1 VAGTDAIGY
10 LAASLVLATFC
21 MGSMRSLRYMAIA
34 SNLAFIAYGYC
45 EDLMPVLF
53 LHLLLLPVNIRR
65 LAQLSAPRSDPA
77 PATVRAKG
85 IWQPSQEFHGRAG
98 PQAAHRHLS
107 GRSGRFL

>member
-34 SNLAFIAYGYC
+34 SNLAFITYGYC

-65 LAQLSAPRSDPA
+65 LAQLSAPGSGLA
-77 PATVRAKG
+77 PASVRANG
-85 IWQPSQEFHGRAG
+85 IWQPSQEF
-98 PQAAHRHLS
+98 PP
-107 GRSGRFL
+107 RSPRSERQ